1 MTYELTDDN
10 KVVFDFDLT
19 KELTAGTPVDRYTI
33 GDMLYLW
40 PYAAKEYDII
50 QEAYLV
56 VSRET
61 CIL

>member
-19 KELTAGTPVDRYTI
+19 SELPAGTPVDRYTI

-61 CIL
+61 PIL